1 MPCGAHEC
9 GSGQR
14 RRLRGPMSAA
24 RDNED
29 AYGAHDCGFRQRR
42 CRWGAMS
49 VVSEAK
55 MPVGPMTAVS
65 VKAGSPPH
73 AQTTAPS
80 QGLPNALPL
89 TLAPDPPG
97 GVCTRT
103 RHAKTRGPRPKRKQP
118 RLHKV
123 CQTRF
128 QRPWHPTPQV
138 VFAPGPAMQNVGS
151 PPQARTTVPS
161 QGLSNALPLTLAPDP
176 PGGVSTRTRH
186 AKMRGLRPKR
196 EQPRPR
202 KVCQTRFH

>member
-1 MPCGAHEC
+1 M
-9 GSGQR
+9 QK
-14 RRLRGPMSAA
+14 RGVPAPSANNRAFA
-24 RDNED
+24 R
-29 AYGAHDCGFRQRR
+29 
-42 CRWGAMS
+42 
-49 VVSEAK
+49 
-55 MPVGPMTAVS
+55 S
-65 VKAGSPPH
+65 VKRASIDLGTRSSRWCPHPDSPCENAGSPPQ

-103 RHAKTRGPRPKRKQP
+103 RHAKTCGPRPKRKQP
-118 RLHKV
+118 RLHKI

-176 PGGVSTRTRH
+176 PRGVCTRTRH
-186 AKMRGLRPKR
+186 AKMWGPRPKR
-196 EQPRPR
+196 KQPRIR
-202 KVCQTRFH
+202 KVCQTHSH